1 MQKAGRNIVHLLVSG
16 LPVLEARPNVL
27 SKNPGAFSFESEDI
41 CLLRLTLDSL
51 ERLRM
56 FTLAL
61 ARHVP
66 DINIC
71 NEEIDIDMAL

>member
-27 SKNPGAFSFESEDI
+27 SKNPGLSFEPEDI

-56 FTLAL
+56 FPLAL